1 MPYGCKRLL
10 ILLLTLFFVSVI
22 TFTAFSVL
30 PGDAGRVVLGV
41 NASQE
46 QVDAYNAKL
55 GLDKPVIQRYFSW
68 IGNALTGNLGE
79 SYIYNKPVSSLIGSR
94 LPATMMLTLLSLVI
108 VLVVSIPLGFYS
120 AKRKNKPVDTAI
132 MVTGQVTMAIPNFF
146 LGILLSW
153 IFGVIL
159 LWFKPGQYV
168 SYDKNFWGFLQYL
181 ILPAVAIAL
190 PKIGMTVKFLRASV
204 IEQLQAGYTRTAK
217 GIGTPPKQI
226 MYQHILRNAFLPVVT
241 FLGILTADVIGG
253 SVIIEQVFQ
262 IPGIGRLLYDSI
274 ANRDLPLA
282 QGLVLYI
289 AVMVLVIN
297 FVVDLIYKAL
307 DPRVTV

>member
-1 MPYGCKRLL
+1 MKYGWKRLL
-10 ILLLTLFFVSVI
+10 ILLITLFFVSVI

-46 QVDAYNAKL
+46 QVDAFNAKL
-55 GLDKPVIQRYFSW
+55 GLDKPVLERYFSW
-68 IGNALTGNLGE
+68 IGNVLTGNLGE
-79 SYIYNKPVSSLIGSR
+79 SYKYNMPVSTLIAGR
-94 LPATMMLTLLSLVI
+94 LPATLMLTFLSLLM
-108 VLVVSIPLGFYS
+108 VLVVSVPLGFFS
-120 AKRKNKPVDTAI
+120 AKRKNKPVDTVI
-132 MVTGQVTMAIPNFF
+132 MVTGQISMAIPNFF

-159 LWFKPGQYV
+159 LWFKPGQYI
-168 SYDKNFWGFLQYL
+168 SYDKDFLGFLQYL

-217 GIGTPPKQI
+217 GIGTPPKEI
-226 MYQHILRNAFLPVVT
+226 LYRHVLRNAFLPVVT
-241 FLGILTADVIGG
+241 FLGILIADMIGG
-253 SVIIEQVFQ
+253 SVVMEQVFQ
-262 IPGIGRLLYDSI
+262 IPGIGRLLYDAI
-274 ANRDLPLA
+274 ANRDFPLA

-289 AVMVLVIN
+289 AVMVLIIN